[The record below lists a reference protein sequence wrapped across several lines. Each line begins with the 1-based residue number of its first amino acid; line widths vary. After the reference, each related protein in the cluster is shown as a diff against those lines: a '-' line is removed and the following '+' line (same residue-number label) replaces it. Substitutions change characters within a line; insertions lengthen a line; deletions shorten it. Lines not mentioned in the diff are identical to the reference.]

1 MVRPMRGL
9 KTCSHGGVDL
19 QYSVETDVCKEVWMV
34 VSPETSSGPYVGRG
48 LVHAEED
55 HERQAALSHPGG
67 R

>member
-1 MVRPMRGL
+1 MRGL
-9 KTCSHGGVDL
+9 KTCSHDGIDV
-19 QYSVETDVCKEVWMV
+19 QYSVETDVCNEVWMV
-34 VSPETSSGPYVGRG
+34 VIAETSSGPYVGRG